1 MRMNQQ
7 HQQRPNGFSAR
18 QKHNN
23 ENNSG
28 QQRQLYRHQTSV
40 PKQEFKPVAIL
51 KRGDPSGS
59 TATNTNPIK
68 EDNQAKENISANGQQ
83 TKTRNYRVNQT
94 NLGFV
99 RHVFSLANRCSTS
112 TINTICTDYSI
123 CIKSSG

>member
-7 HQQRPNGFSAR
+7 QQQRPNGFSAK

-40 PKQEFKPVAIL
+40 PKQEFKPVVIL
-51 KRGDPSGS
+51 RRGDPSGN
-59 TATNTNPIK
+59 TASNTDSIK

-83 TKTRNYRVNQT
+83 TKAKNNRV
-94 NLGFV
+94 
-99 RHVFSLANRCSTS
+99 
-112 TINTICTDYSI
+112 
-123 CIKSSG
+123 K